1 MSAAP
6 QRPDTA
12 AVVLAAGRGTRFRS
26 STSKVLHPA
35 AGRTLLGHVLSA
47 VTGLDIGRVLV
58 VVGPDAAD
66 VEAEVAHWRTRV
78 STPLVTV
85 VQPEQRGTGD
95 ALDVALAALPSEVTR
110 VLVVPGDTPLLT
122 GATLMGLLAVDQG
135 APVACLTTV
144 MHDASGYGR
153 IVRDASGAMSAI
165 VEDRDCS
172 DAQRSIAEVNAG
184 MYVFHRATVAPLVVA
199 LGDDNAQRER
209 YLTDVVAQLAALPGG
224 AVTVLADEHEV
235 AGVNDRVQLAGA
247 AARLRRRHL
256 ETLMRAG
263 VSIVDP
269 DHTYVD
275 VDVEVGEDS
284 TLLPGTILEGRTR
297 IGSSCTIGPS
307 SHLTDCVVGERA
319 VVHSTRGEGAR
330 IGDGVE
336 VGPFAHL
343 RPGTVLGD
351 DVRVGAFVQMKNSKV
366 GAGAKVPHL
375 AYVGDA
381 DVGAGANL
389 ACGTVTVNFDGRDKH
404 RTTIEDGAFV
414 GCGSMLVAPV
424 TIGEGAYVAAGSTV
438 TDDVPAGALAIARA
452 RQVIKEGRAEGRLR

>member
-1 MSAAP
+1 MSASP
-6 QRPDTA
+6 QRPVTA
-12 AVVLAAGRGTRFRS
+12 AIVLAAGRGTRFRS

-47 VTGLDIGRVLV
+47 VTGLAIERVLV

-78 STPLVTV
+78 SMPLVTV

-110 VLVVPGDTPLLT
+110 VLVLPGDTPLLT
-122 GATLMGLLAVDQG
+122 GATLVGLLAVDQG

-144 MHDASGYGR
+144 MRDASGYGR
-153 IVRDASGAMSAI
+153 IVRDASGAMTAI

-184 MYVFHRATVAPLVVA
+184 MYVFDRATVAPLVVA

-209 YLTDVVAQLAALPGG
+209 YLTDVVAQLAAMPGG
-224 AVTVLADEHEV
+224 AVTVVADEHEV
-235 AGVNDRVQLAGA
+235 AGVNDRVQLADA

-275 VDVEVGEDS
+275 VGVDVGEDS
-284 TLLPGTILEGRTR
+284 ILLPGTILEGGTR
-297 IGSSCTIGPS
+297 IGAACTIGPS
-307 SHLTDCVVGERA
+307 SHLTDCVVGDRA

-330 IGDGVE
+330 IGDGAE

-343 RPGTVLGD
+343 RPGTVLGE
-351 DVRVGAFVQMKNSKV
+351 DVRVGAFVQLKNSTV
-366 GAGAKVPHL
+366 GTGAKVPHL
-375 AYVGDA
+375 AYIGDA

-438 TDDVPAGALAIARA
+438 TEDVPAGALAIARA
-452 RQVIKEGRAEGRLR
+452 RQVVKEGRAEGRLR